1 MSKKNILNTQINH
14 KKLYANQL
22 IPLDEYLYEDF
33 VLLPELNNIGKTG
46 LSVLAE
52 MKNRLENQQLKSH
65 EQSRHRLIWKSGPR
79 KTEMCC

>member
-33 VLLPELNNIGKTG
+33 VLLPELNNIGK
-46 LSVLAE
+46 
-52 MKNRLENQQLKSH
+52 NRVKRAGGDE
-65 EQSRHRLIWKSGPR
+65 
-79 KTEMCC
+79 